1 MPGVADVLQ
10 SLVDSMSAVAKPKP
24 GGYAFDATVQPLP
37 GQIDV
42 TEILEGDLGLTW
54 ITKDVRFADADPVAD
69 VESLAG
75 EILGGLPLGGVSPPT
90 GVGGLL
96 GQLKGVVPLL
106 STTKL
111 SVKVEVTWEVLD
123 QDKATL
129 PSDQYQAPNGLTG
142 VSIPVVFKPPMVELV
157 TNVAVP
163 APAMRYLRAKVKLTV
178 PGGTKEATL
187 PEIPVPVPP
196 LAVPKVLV
204 SFIHSNFQAKD
215 GDDDGGAFI
224 LVPPNSP
231 LRSIEQ
237 LNSTLAAVQTAV
249 TSLKGFAGFA
259 SFLLGLSELTGA
271 LTATPYFA
279 FAATNEVPN
288 LNDITLIQRSWYEN
302 DTELEDELSSM
313 IFIGPAG
320 AQADV
325 YCETDFNDENGRFV
339 ITVGGDGFTICRSL
353 HDTSESRRPATEP
366 ANMIEVKKKP
376 THSLLD
382 DDDLTFG
389 DWTSGMKFI

>member
-1 MPGVADVLQ
+1 MPVADALQ

-24 GGYAFDATVQPLP
+24 GGYAFDATVQPMP
-37 GQIDV
+37 GQLDV
-42 TEILEGDLGLTW
+42 TEVLEGDLDLTW
-54 ITKDVRFADADPVAD
+54 ITKDVRFADANPVAD
-69 VESLAG
+69 VENLAAG
-75 EILGGLPLGGVSPPT
+75 QILGGLPLGGVSPPT

-96 GQLKGVVPLL
+96 AQLKGCVPLL

-111 SVKVEVTWEVLD
+111 SVKVDVTWEVLNEE
-123 QDKATL
+123 KKPL
-129 PSDQYQAPNGLTG
+129 PADQYQAPNGLTG
-142 VSIPVVFKPPMVELV
+142 ASIPVVFKPPTTELV
-157 TNVAVP
+157 TTK
-163 APAMRYLRAKVKLTV
+163 APEPVLRHLRAKVTLSV
-178 PGGTKEATL
+178 PGGTKERTL
-187 PEIPVPVPP
+187 PEIPVPIVP

-204 SFIHSNFQAKD
+204 SFIHANFQAKH

-237 LNSTLAAVQTAV
+237 LNSTLSALQTAV
-249 TSLKGFAGFA
+249 TSLKGFASFA

-271 LTATPYFA
+271 LAATPYFA

-320 AQADV
+320 AKVDV
-325 YCETDFNDENGRFV
+325 YCETGFEDENGQFV
-339 ITVGGDGFTICRSL
+339 MSVGGDGFTICRTL
-353 HDTSESRRPATEP
+353 HDKSATRQPATEP